1 MATTVISRLA
11 PIFISHGSPALY
23 METKTE
29 SYAFYRNLG
38 KSYLE
43 RTPKIE
49 AVVIFSAHWDTSDSV
64 HVTTAAKHNQ
74 VIFFFFSLFF
84 IFFFILFILI
94 FYYFII
100 LFYLFKLFFIIIII
114 NR

>member
-74 VIFFFFSLFF
+74 VIFFSL
-84 IFFFILFILI
+84 FFILFILI

-100 LFYLFKLFFIIIII
+100 LFCFHFSNYSLLLLLLLKIA
-114 NR
+114 N

>member
-1 MATTVISRLA
+1 METTVISRLA

-29 SYAFYRNLG
+29 SYAFYHNLG

-49 AVVIFSAHWDTSDSV
+49 AIVIFSAHWDTSDSV

-74 VIFFFFSLFF
+74 VIFFFPFYFYL
-84 IFFFILFILI
+84 LFIYL
-94 FYYFII
+94 
-100 LFYLFKLFFIIIII
+100 LFYHLFCFYVSNYSLLPLLVV
-114 NR
+114 N